1 MEQHT
6 HRPDGTP
13 VDEVL
18 TNAEWLYLLGELL
31 DADLT
36 LLASDATDV
45 VTVHCLAT
53 LLDQVYDRH
62 ADEVCTQCRERLKD
76 LECYNRLS
84 PDNPACEGRW
94 CSQATLYWLNAPC
107 AEPDED

>member
-1 MEQHT
+1 M
-6 HRPDGTP
+6 RPRTYKPTGEP
-13 VDEVL
+13 ADEVI

-36 LLASDATDV
+36 LLATDDATDA
-45 VTVHCLAT
+45 VTAQRLAT
-53 LLDQVYDRH
+53 LLDQVMDRH
-62 ADEVCTQCRERLKD
+62 ADEICTHCIATIPK
-76 LECYNRLS
+76 NLS

-94 CSQATLYWLNAPC
+94 CSQATLSWLNAPC

>member
-13 VDEVL
+13 ADEVL
-18 TNAEWLYLLGELL
+18 TNAEWLRLTGELL
-31 DADLT
+31 DTDLT

-45 VTVHCLAT
+45 VTAQCLAT
-53 LLDQVYDRH
+53 LLTNVRDRH
-62 ADEVCTQCRERLKD
+62 TDEVCTHCHKH
-76 LECYNRLS
+76 LECHKAPGPL
-84 PDNPACEGRW
+84 NPCMLG
-94 CSQATLYWLNAPC
+94 CLCDQAALYWLNAPC

>member
-1 MEQHT
+1 MDQHT

-13 VDEVL
+13 ADEVL

-36 LLASDATDV
+36 LLANGAQDAV
-45 VTVHCLAT
+45 SAHCLAT
-53 LLDQVYDRH
+53 LLDQVMDRH
-62 ADEVCTQCRERLKD
+62 AEAICDHCYEH
-76 LECYNRLS
+76 LECHKALS
-84 PDNPACEGRW
+84 PNNPACEGRW
-94 CSQATLYWLNAPC
+94 CSQATLSWLRASC

>member
-13 VDEVL
+13 ADEVL

-31 DADLT
+31 DTDLT

-45 VTVHCLAT
+45 VTAQCLVT
-53 LLDQVYDRH
+53 LLTNVMEEH
-62 ADEVCTQCRERLKD
+62 TDEICDHCTATIPKNLC
-76 LECYNRLS
+76 
-84 PDNPACEGRW
+84 PDNPACEGGW
-94 CSQATLYWLNAPC
+94 CEQATLAWLQAPC